1 MFREETLSS
10 LEVWKFA
17 LPCVW
22 QPLGAGGGSPQ
33 TQTQTWGSLGGSLLI
48 TDEKTPLTFKW

>member
-33 TQTQTWGSLGGSLLI
+33 TQTQTWGKSGRLSAHHRREDPADL
-48 TDEKTPLTFKW
+48 

>member
-1 MFREETLSS
+1 MFRAETLSS

-22 QPLGAGGGSPQ
+22 QPLGAGEAARRHRHRPG
-33 TQTQTWGSLGGSLLI
+33 GSLGGSLLI